1 MKTLLTANLIQNEK
15 LSATIKK
22 KILFKDRFCGHKFQP
37 HYIAGNFFFNASDD
51 TTLKGNILN
60 KTL

>member
-1 MKTLLTANLIQNEK
+1 MKTLLTVNLIQNEK

-22 KILFKDRFCGHKFQP
+22 IFFSKIDFIDTNFKP
-37 HYIAGNFFFNASDD
+37 HYIAGNFFFNGSAD